1 MPTQTQTN
9 VIYKDRLFKAIF
21 GRQENKNWLLSLYN
35 ALNGSDYTNPDD
47 LELTCEFIKE
57 QSKRTIKSACIRF

>member
-21 GRQENKNWLLSLYN
+21 GRQENKDWLLSLYN

-47 LELTCEFIKE
+47 L
-57 QSKRTIKSACIRF
+57 SS